1 MPSSSER
8 KPIRWGSFYHG
19 RGAVVISC
27 GDLIGVPFRYG
38 GRDPGEALDC
48 YGLLMEL
55 YRRAYQIELPDY
67 TSPTSAAEISALMRG
82 QLHLW
87 QPVDD
92 VEPGVVLFMRLGRF
106 THVAMYLG
114 DDEFIHTSEIT
125 GGVCRER
132 LSNWINRIEGLYRYA
147 AQYSTDHSVCDH
159 QEPARP

>member
-1 MPSSSER
+1 M
-8 KPIRWGSFYHG
+8 
-19 RGAVVISC
+19 ISC

-48 YGLLMEL
+48 YGLLIEL

-67 TSPTSAAEISALMRG
+67 TSPTSAGEISALMRG

>member
-1 MPSSSER
+1 M
-8 KPIRWGSFYHG
+8 
-19 RGAVVISC
+19 VNC
-27 GDLIGVPFRYG
+27 DDLIGTRFEYG
-38 GRDPGEALDC
+38 GRTPGVALDC

-55 YRRAYQIELPDY
+55 YRRAYGISLPDY
-67 TSPTSAAEISALMRG
+67 SSPTSAAEISALMRG

-114 DDEFIHTSEIT
+114 DDEFIHTSEVT

-147 AQYSTDHSVCDH
+147 AQNPTDHPVCDH
-159 QEPARP
+159 QEPSGP

>member
-1 MPSSSER
+1 M
-8 KPIRWGSFYHG
+8 G
-19 RGAVVISC
+19 
-27 GDLIGVPFRYG
+27 
-38 GRDPGEALDC
+38 
-48 YGLLMEL
+48 L

-87 QPVDD
+87 QQVDD

>member
-1 MPSSSER
+1 M
-8 KPIRWGSFYHG
+8 IY
-19 RGAVVISC
+19 C

-38 GRDPGEALDC
+38 GRDPKEALDC

-55 YRRAYQIELPDY
+55 YRRAYRIELPDY

-114 DDEFIHTSEIT
+114 DDEFIHTSEVT